1 MTDEDELIARLEVHR
16 DMIGWVIIEL
26 GKEGIQAKRTTGN
39 NPKGDILIVNARD
52 VPRVK
57 QLLRNWQS
65 EFKR

>member
-16 DMIGWVIIEL
+16 DMIGWVIIKL
-26 GKEGIQAKRTTGN
+26 GKQGIQAKRTTGN
-39 NPKGDILIVNARD
+39 NPKGDILIVNDWD

-65 EFKR
+65 EFNR

>member
-39 NPKGDILIVNARD
+39 NPKGDILIVNDRD

-65 EFKR
+65 EFNR

>member
-1 MTDEDELIARLEVHR
+1 MTDEDEQIARLEVHR

-39 NPKGDILIVNARD
+39 NPKGDILIVNEQD

-57 QLLRNWQS
+57 QLLRNLQI
-65 EFKR
+65 EFNS

>member
-39 NPKGDILIVNARD
+39 NPKGDILILNDWD

-65 EFKR
+65 EFNR

>member
-39 NPKGDILIVNARD
+39 NPKGDILIVNDWD

-65 EFKR
+65 EFNR

>member
-39 NPKGDILIVNARD
+39 NPKGDILIVNDWD
-52 VPRVK
+52 VPRFK

-65 EFKR
+65 EFNR